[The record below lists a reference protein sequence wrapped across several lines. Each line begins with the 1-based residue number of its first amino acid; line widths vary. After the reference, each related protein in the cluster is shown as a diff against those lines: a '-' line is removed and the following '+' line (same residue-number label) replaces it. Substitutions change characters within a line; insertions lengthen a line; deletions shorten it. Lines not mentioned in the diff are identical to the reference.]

1 MAMLKMPVNGP
12 VVHGVK
18 SSNKQIRHDSR
29 SPLLKANL
37 ALRLIVELAMFA
49 GFGIGPALAID
60 GLARWPL
67 TVFGPVAAM
76 AWAELWIYSALLLIG
91 TAIHYP
97 SWPKRVRW
105 LFCN

>member
-1 MAMLKMPVNGP
+1 
-12 VVHGVK
+12 
-18 SSNKQIRHDSR
+18 
-29 SPLLKANL
+29 
-37 ALRLIVELAMFA
+37 
-49 GFGIGPALAID
+49 LAID

-76 AWAELWIYSALLLIG
+76 AWAELWIYWALLLIG

-97 SWPKRVRW
+97 LWPKRVRW